1 MHSEILDVQFQNFGQ
16 QPGGMVTIWMRVDHM
31 LYHSGT
37 VRPGATSNEFLTRGL
52 VPAVDD
58 YYLIAG
64 QRVAVAQRDRIPAA
78 LAVADGQL
86 INSTIWSWVVN
97 SVKKRVESEYD
108 KVRSWTW

>member
-1 MHSEILDVQFQNFGQ
+1 
-16 QPGGMVTIWMRVDHM
+16 MRVDHM
-31 LYHSGT
+31 LYHSGP
-37 VRPGATSNEFLTRGL
+37 VRPADMSNEFLTRGL

-64 QRVAVAQRDRIPAA
+64 QRVAVAQHNRVPAA

-86 INSTIWSWVVN
+86 INCTIWSWVVN